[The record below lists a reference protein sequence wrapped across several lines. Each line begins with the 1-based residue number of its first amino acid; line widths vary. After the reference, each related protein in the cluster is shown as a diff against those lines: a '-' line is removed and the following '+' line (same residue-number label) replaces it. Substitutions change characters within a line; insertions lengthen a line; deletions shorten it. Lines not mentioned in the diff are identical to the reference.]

1 MLLILL
7 GIGVTFV
14 ALVYLFLTWEF
25 GHWEKYDIKGP
36 KPRLLLGN
44 IPNLLT
50 RKRHI
55 VYNYDAIY
63 NDYKNEP
70 VVGYY
75 SVRTPQ
81 LMIRDP
87 ELIKEVLSKSF
98 HNFAANDFSD
108 TVDEKSDPL
117 LARNPF
123 SLSGE
128 KWKNRRAE
136 ITPGFT
142 NNRIKAMAHLMDE
155 VCAHMTKYVKNQAS
169 SSSGVATLDAKEL
182 MAKYTTDVVASCIF
196 AIDAQSFEKENPE
209 IREMGKRIMNFNFVV
224 QLALFVTTFCPSVK
238 NFYRFTFIPKDTEQ
252 FFIRIMQDAIRY
264 RKENNINRTDF
275 LDHLLQLQE
284 RKQITDIDIAG
295 HGVSFF
301 ADGFETSSIVLTY
314 VLYDLAKHSDIQ
326 QELREDIRK
335 AKEVGGGSMS
345 YEQLVE
351 MPLLEQILCET
362 MRIHPLLAVMSK
374 RCTDDTTLVGP
385 KDRKI
390 FVKKGTT
397 VVLPYYSISLD
408 PDHFTDPHK
417 YDPSRFSAENGG
429 SKLYRERGV
438 YFPFG
443 DGPRMCLGMRFAFT
457 QVKRAVVEIV
467 ERFTLSVNSK
477 TIEPFEMNPEQFM
490 LMPKVTV
497 HTLFIL
503 FPRSLLFRLLFL
515 MPSVNDDVTK
525 LFANDEPVVNW
536 MATATMKIKPG
547 YGLSAIDA

>member
-7 GIGVTFV
+7 GTGVAFV
-14 ALVYLFLTWEF
+14 ALVYLFLAWEF
-25 GHWEKYDIKGP
+25 GFWEKYGVKGP
-36 KPRLLLGN
+36 KPRLLFGN

-50 RKRHI
+50 KKRHI
-55 VYNYDAIY
+55 VYNYDQLY

-75 SVRTPQ
+75 SIRTPQ
-81 LMIRDP
+81 LMVKDP
-87 ELIKEVLSKSF
+87 ELIKEVLSKGF
-98 HNFAANDFSD
+98 YNFAANDFSD

-155 VCAHMTKYVKNQAS
+155 VCDRMTKYLKTQANS
-169 SSSGVATLDAKEL
+169 NSGVGTLDAKEL

-196 AIDAQSFEKENPE
+196 AIDAQSFERENPE
-209 IREMGKRIMNFNFVV
+209 IRQMGKRIMNFNFVV
-224 QLALFVTTFCPSVK
+224 QLALLITAFCPSVK
-238 NFYRFTFIPKDTEQ
+238 NFYKFTFIPKDTEE

-264 RKENNINRTDF
+264 RRENKINRTDF

-314 VLYDLAKHSDIQ
+314 TLYDLAKHSAIQ
-326 QELREDIRK
+326 QELRDDIRK
-335 AKEVGGGSMS
+335 AKETGGGSMS

-362 MRIHPLLAVMSK
+362 MRIHPLIAVMAK
-374 RCTDDTTLVGP
+374 RCTVDTTLIGP

-397 VVLPYYSISLD
+397 VVLPYYSISFD
-408 PDHFTDPHK
+408 PEHFSDPHK

-429 SKLYRERGV
+429 SKLYRDRGV

-443 DGPRMCLGMRFAFT
+443 DGPRMCLGMRFALT
-457 QVKRAVVEIV
+457 QVKRAIVEIV
-467 ERFTLSVNSK
+467 DHFTITVNSK
-477 TIEPFEMNPEQFM
+477 TIEPFEMDPEQFM
-490 LMPKVTV
+490 LMPKGSIW
-497 HTLFIL
+497 LDF
-503 FPRSLLFRLLFL
+503 
-515 MPSVNDDVTK
+515 K
-525 LFANDEPVVNW
+525 PV
-536 MATATMKIKPG
+536 G
-547 YGLSAIDA
+547 